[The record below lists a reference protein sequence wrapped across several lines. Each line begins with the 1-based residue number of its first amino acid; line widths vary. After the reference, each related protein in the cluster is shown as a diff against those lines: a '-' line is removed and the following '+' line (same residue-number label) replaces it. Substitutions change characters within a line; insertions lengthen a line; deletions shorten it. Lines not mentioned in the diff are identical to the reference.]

1 VRTEALP
8 PEKPPRFD
16 SESTYLITGATGGIG
31 LEVVKWAVE
40 LGARNLTLVARRAP
54 SESAAA
60 ELERLKV
67 DSGATLSVHAAD
79 VSNSED
85 MIRVMSEIDA
95 SPLPLRGVFHVA
107 GIFEDR
113 VLAGMDWGRF
123 ERVLAPKVS
132 GGWNLHTLTKDRD
145 LDFFVLFSSG
155 ASFLAP
161 VGLGN
166 YSAANAFLDGLA
178 EHRRCLGLPVASVN
192 WGPWARTGMA
202 EAVGLQREDQ
212 WTEAGFG
219 SMPIE
224 GALEV
229 LGRVVG
235 ENGRRSVTRL
245 AVLPVNWSQHF
256 SALGHTPPMF
266 RGLGS
271 EERLSLASSQ
281 PALGKAVSLS
291 ERLEG
296 MPADGHWDFLL
307 TWVRDEVRRVLG
319 FRSARDLDP
328 DKGFFDLGMDSL
340 LAVEL
345 KNRLQAAV
353 GKAVSSTLVFD
364 HPTVTGL
371 AEYLAED
378 LGIAP
383 LDESTDDQD
392 GDSQKGDQAKV
403 EMDSMSE
410 DELAAML
417 AQKLKELE

>member
-1 VRTEALP
+1 
-8 PEKPPRFD
+8 
-16 SESTYLITGATGGIG
+16 
-31 LEVVKWAVE
+31 
-40 LGARNLTLVARRAP
+40 
-54 SESAAA
+54 
-60 ELERLKV
+60 
-67 DSGATLSVHAAD
+67 
-79 VSNSED
+79 
-85 MIRVMSEIDA
+85 
-95 SPLPLRGVFHVA
+95 
-107 GIFEDR
+107 
-113 VLAGMDWGRF
+113 
-123 ERVLAPKVS
+123 VLAPKVS
-132 GGWNLHTLTKDRD
+132 GGWNLHTLTKDRS

-178 EHRRCLGLPVASVN
+178 EHRRHLGLPAASVN
-192 WGPWARTGMA
+192 WGPWAGTGMA
-202 EAVGLQREDQ
+202 EAVGLQREEQ

-219 SMPIE
+219 SMPID

-229 LGRVVG
+229 LGRIVG

-245 AVLPVNWSQHF
+245 AVLLVNWTQHL

-266 RGLGS
+266 QGLGS
-271 EERLSLASSQ
+271 EKSSSLSGGPP
-281 PALGKAVSLS
+281 PADKAVSLS
-291 ERLEG
+291 ERLADIS
-296 MPADGHWDFLL
+296 ADGHWDFLL

-353 GKAVSSTLVFD
+353 GKSVSSTLVFD

-383 LDESTDDQD
+383 LDVSNDDQG
-392 GDSQKGDQAKV
+392 GDPQEGDQAKV
-403 EMDSMSE
+403 EMDSTSE